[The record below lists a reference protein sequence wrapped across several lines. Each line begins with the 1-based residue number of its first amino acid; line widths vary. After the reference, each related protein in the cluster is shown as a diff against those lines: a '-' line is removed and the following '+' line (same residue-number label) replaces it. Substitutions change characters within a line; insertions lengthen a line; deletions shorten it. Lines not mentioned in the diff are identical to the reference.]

1 MSDLATLW
9 GKLEAAKDSKSLLK
23 KHLTK
28 EIYEQLKDKK
38 TSFGGTLAHCIRSGK
53 TDHFL
58 TSTCHIAFPVHASLV
73 LRDSFSL
80 FAGFFTEQKILP
92 LQF

>member
-38 TSFGGTLAHCIRSGK
+38 TAKGGTLAHCIRSGK
-53 TDHFL
+53 TIIFL
-58 TSTCHIAFPVHASLV
+58 PPRVI
-73 LRDSFSL
+73 
-80 FAGFFTEQKILP
+80 
-92 LQF
+92 